1 MNQNIFQWRRIFSRT
16 TMRSDNI
23 KKGLERAPHRSLLKA
38 VGLTDEEMELPFI
51 GVVNSWNEV
60 VPGHIHL
67 DKLAEAVK
75 AGIRLAGG
83 VPFEFNTIG
92 ICDGIAM
99 GHTGMKN
106 SLPSRELIA
115 DSIELMVEAHQFD
128 GMVMIPTCDK
138 IVPGHLM
145 AAGRL
150 DIPAVAVTGGPMMPG
165 IVGDEPRD
173 VISLFEAVGA
183 RGSNRISDQELKN
196 LEDCSCCGA
205 GSCAG
210 LFTANTMAC
219 VTEAL
224 GLSLPGCGTA
234 HAVDARKI
242 RIAKQSGM
250 RIIELVKKGIT
261 ARQIVTAESLDNA
274 IRVDM
279 AIGGSTN
286 TALHLPAIASEFGL
300 DLALLRFD
308 ELSKETPHLINLR
321 PGGDRYLIDFERA
334 GGVPAMMLRLYEKLS
349 LDAMTVTG
357 KSLRENLD
365 GYIIINPRANK
376 EIIATLDSPVHAEGG
391 IAVLYGSLAPSGS
404 VIKQTAVN
412 RNMLRFSGP
421 ARVFDSEELAMKA
434 IMGKKIKP
442 GDCVVIRYEGPK
454 GGPGMRE
461 MLSPTAAIAGMG
473 LMDSVA
479 LITDGRFSGG
489 TRGTCIGHVSP
500 EAAEGGTIAL
510 VREGDA
516 IEIDIPGRVL
526 NLNVPEDELERRK
539 RAWKPPA
546 PRVTKGYLAR
556 YQKQVGSADR
566 GAIFQ

>member
-1 MNQNIFQWRRIFSRT
+1 
-16 TMRSDNI
+16 MRSDNI
-23 KKGLERAPHRSLLKA
+23 KSGLERAPHRSLLKA
-38 VGLTDEEMELPFI
+38 VGLTDEEMILPFI
-51 GVVNSWNEV
+51 GVVNSWNELI
-60 VPGHIHL
+60 PGHIHL

-75 AGIRLAGG
+75 AGIRMAGG

-99 GHTGMKN
+99 GHTGMKY
-106 SLPSRELIA
+106 SLPSREVIA

-150 DIPAVAVTGGPMMPG
+150 DIPTIVVTGGPMLPG

-173 VISLFEAVGA
+173 VISLFEAVGQRRKNA
-183 RGSNRISDQELKN
+183 ITEQELKN
-196 LEDCSCCGA
+196 LEDCACCGA

-234 HAVDARKI
+234 HAVDAKKI

-250 RIIELVKKGIT
+250 KILELVRNGIN
-261 ARQIVTAESLDNA
+261 ARQILTEESLDNA

-286 TALHLPAIASEFGL
+286 TTLHLPAIASEFGL
-300 DLALLRFD
+300 NLPLSRFD
-308 ELSKETPHLINLR
+308 ELSRETPHLINLR
-321 PGGDRYLIDFERA
+321 PGGNRYLIDFERA
-334 GGVPAMMLRLYEKLS
+334 GGVPAIQQRLQEKLN
-349 LDAMTVTG
+349 LDTLTVTG
-357 KSLRENLD
+357 KTLRENL
-365 GYIIINPRANK
+365 GKVVIINPRANK
-376 EIIATLDSPVHAEGG
+376 EIIATLDSPVHPEGG
-391 IAVLYGSLAPSGS
+391 IAVLSGSLAPRGA
-404 VIKQTAVN
+404 VVKQTAVSQK
-412 RNMLRFSGP
+412 MLKHSGP

-434 IMGKKIKP
+434 IMGNKIKP
-442 GDCVVIRYEGPK
+442 GDCVVVRYEGPK

-473 LMDSVA
+473 MIDSVA

-489 TRGTCIGHVSP
+489 TRGPCIGHVSP
-500 EAAEGGTIAL
+500 EAADGGPISI
-510 VREGDA
+510 VREGD
-516 IEIDIPGRVL
+516 IIDIDIPNRIL
-526 NLNVPEDELERRK
+526 NLRLSREEMDERMRRWKAPLPEI
-539 RAWKPPA
+539 
-546 PRVTKGYLAR
+546 KGYLAR
-556 YQKQVGSADR
+556 YRKQVSSSDN
-566 GAIFQ
+566 GAIFK

>member
-1 MNQNIFQWRRIFSRT
+1 
-16 TMRSDNI
+16 MRSDNI

-60 VPGHIHL
+60 IPGHIHL

-75 AGIRLAGG
+75 AGIRMAGG

-99 GHTGMKN
+99 GHNGMKN
-106 SLPSRELIA
+106 SLPSREIIA

-145 AAGRL
+145 ASGRL
-150 DIPAVAVTGGPMMPG
+150 DIPTIVVTGGPMMPG

-183 RGSNRISDQELKN
+183 RRNNKITEQELKN
-196 LEDCSCCGA
+196 LEDGSCCGA

-224 GLSLPGCGTA
+224 GMSLPGCGTA
-234 HAVDARKI
+234 HAVDAKKT

-250 RIIELVKKGIT
+250 KILELVKKGIT
-261 ARQIVTAESLDNA
+261 PDKIVTQVSLDNA

-286 TALHLPAIASEFGL
+286 TALHLPAIAAEFGL
-300 DLALLRFD
+300 DLPLSRFD
-308 ELSKETPHLINLR
+308 ELSIETPHLINLR
-321 PGGDRYLIDFERA
+321 PGGNWYLIDFERA
-334 GGVPAMMLRLYEKLS
+334 GGVPAIQQRLKDA
-349 LDAMTVTG
+349 LDMDTLTVTG
-357 KSLRENLD
+357 KSLEENLME
-365 GYIIINPRANK
+365 YIIINPRANK
-376 EIIATLDSPVHAEGG
+376 EIIATIDSPVHSEGG
-391 IAVLYGSLAPSGS
+391 IAVLRGSLAPQGS
-404 VIKQTAVN
+404 VIKQTAVSQK
-412 RNMLRFSGP
+412 MQKFSGK
-421 ARVFDSEELAMKA
+421 ARVFDSEELSMKA
-434 IMGKKIKP
+434 IMDNKIKA
-442 GDCVVIRYEGPK
+442 GDCIIIRYEGPK

-473 LMDSVA
+473 LMELVA
-479 LITDGRFSGG
+479 LVTDGRFSGG
-489 TRGTCIGHVSP
+489 TRGPCIGHVSP
-500 EAAEGGTIAL
+500 EAAEGGPIAL
-510 VREGDA
+510 VQDGDI
-516 IEIDIPGRVL
+516 IEIDIPARLL
-526 NLNVPEDELERRK
+526 NLKVSKEEIDKRRK
-539 RAWKPPA
+539 AWKAPA
-546 PRVTKGYLAR
+546 PKVTKGYLAR
-556 YQKQVGSADR
+556 YQRLVSSADK
-566 GAIFQ
+566 GAIFKQ